1 MAKNTRAADH
11 RMRVPGIEGKERG
24 PGCPGRLRLCLDL
37 QVHMQ
42 REARQWTQT
51 TRAILVF
58 LVFLIIAYPV
68 LAVTCPHCPP
78 ALRHCRVARNRSR
91 GRHVVFV
98 AQCNGRVLHV
108 IYISR
113 RRISSHRSPSPCPVQ
128 SSPVQ
133 SRPWGAKERDGQREE
148 SGQGGER
155 EKKEQKEKGGRQPS
169 CACASPDWRPGQ
181 AHRAYWACPVS
192 TNQAMMGGVEV
203 FRRRTSL
210 ALVHSFQI
218 LFQLSSGEPHRT
230 HAVAHVDASNFFPSS
245 DCPEVMQCN
254 AMQGSVM
261 QACADRPRHR
271 SVRSVSQSLS
281 VLLLLDVTSGTGKRM
296 QDPVPALS
304 VPPALSS
311 NL

>member
-1 MAKNTRAADH
+1 
-11 RMRVPGIEGKERG
+11 
-24 PGCPGRLRLCLDL
+24 
-37 QVHMQ
+37 MQ

-58 LVFLIIAYPV
+58 LVVLVFLIIAYPV

-128 SSPVQ
+128 SSQ
-133 SRPWGAKERDGQREE
+133 SLGSKRE
-148 SGQGGER
+148 GER
-155 EKKEQKEKGGRQPS
+155 KGGRDEERKEKKRKRTERERGKAAIMPVLLT
-169 CACASPDWRPGQ
+169 DRRPGQ

-210 ALVHSFQI
+210 APVHSFQI
-218 LFQLSSGEPHRT
+218 LISSARESPT
-230 HAVAHVDASNFFPSS
+230 AH
-245 DCPEVMQCN
+245 M
-254 AMQGSVM
+254 
-261 QACADRPRHR
+261 
-271 SVRSVSQSLS
+271 L
-281 VLLLLDVTSGTGKRM
+281 
-296 QDPVPALS
+296 
-304 VPPALSS
+304 
-311 NL
+311 